1 MRSMNGTGPTIR
13 FDRISKWFGS
23 QVLAVDDVS
32 LDIAANEFFALL
44 GPSGCGK
51 TTLLRILAGFESPSS
66 GSVYLEG
73 RDITA
78 VPPNRRAVNMVFQ
91 SYAVFPHMTV
101 GQNVGYGLRVSG
113 LPRREI
119 GRRVEEAL
127 ALVRLPGYGDRRPEQ
142 LSGGQRQR
150 VALARALVK
159 RPRVLLLDEPL
170 SALDRKLREDMQL
183 ELVRLRQEIG
193 ITFVIVTHDQEEAMS
208 VAGRIAV
215 MESGRLVQI
224 GSPSE
229 IYEHPRSRFVADFI
243 GSVNLLDGRV
253 TGTDGGV
260 TALDSAE
267 AGGPLRARLNGT
279 AAPATG
285 DRAWIGIRPEK
296 LLVDRR
302 QPSREGNALSGEVL
316 EIAYLGERSIIHVRL
331 DSGKVLKASCPNER
345 RFDARGIAAGDRVH
359 VSWSAEN
366 GILLTD

>member
-1 MRSMNGTGPTIR
+1 MMSGSRPTIR
-13 FDRISKWFGS
+13 FDRISKWFGP

-32 LDIAANEFFALL
+32 LDIEANEFFALL

-51 TTLLRILAGFESPSS
+51 TTLLRILAGFEAPSS
-66 GSVYLEG
+66 GTVFLEG
-73 RDITA
+73 RDITT

-91 SYAVFPHMTV
+91 SYAVFPHMSV
-101 GQNVGYGLRVSG
+101 GQNVAYGLRVSG
-113 LPRREI
+113 VSRRDI
-119 GRRVEEAL
+119 RQRVEEAL
-127 ALVRLPGYGDRRPEQ
+127 ALVRLSGYGDRRPDQ

-224 GSPSE
+224 GTPSD

-243 GSVNLLDGRV
+243 GSINLLDGRV
-253 TGTDGGV
+253 TGSEGGV
-260 TALDSAE
+260 AALDSVE
-267 AGGPLRARLNGT
+267 AGGPLRATLNGSVPPMT
-279 AAPATG
+279 GAT
-285 DRAWIGIRPEK
+285 AWIGVRPEK
-296 LLVDRR
+296 LAINRR
-302 QPSREGNALSGEVL
+302 QPPRGGNAISGDVL
-316 EIAYLGERSIIHVRL
+316 EVAYLGERSIIHVRL
-331 DSGKVLKASCPNER
+331 DSGKILKASCPNER
-345 RFDARGIAAGDRVH
+345 RFDASGLAAGDRVY

>member
-1 MRSMNGTGPTIR
+1 MIRSGPTIR
-13 FDRISKWFGS
+13 FDRISKWFGPK
-23 QVLAVDDVS
+23 VLAVDTVS
-32 LDIAANEFFALL
+32 LDIEANEFFALL

-51 TTLLRILAGFESPSS
+51 TTLLRILAGFETPSA
-66 GSVYLEG
+66 GAVYLEG

-78 VPPNRRAVNMVFQ
+78 MAPNRRAVNMVFQ

-113 LPRREI
+113 MPRHEI

-127 ALVRLPGYGDRRPEQ
+127 ALVRLSGYGDRRPEQ

-170 SALDRKLREDMQL
+170 SALDRKLREEMQL

-215 MESGRLVQI
+215 MDSGRLVQI
-224 GSPSE
+224 GSPSD

-243 GSVNLLDGRV
+243 GSINLLDGRV
-253 TGTDGGV
+253 VGSDEGTA
-260 TALDSAE
+260 ALESAE
-267 AGGPLRARLNGT
+267 AGKPLRATLNGIAPP
-279 AAPATG
+279 AAGQT
-285 DRAWIGIRPEK
+285 AWIGIRPEK
-296 LLVDRR
+296 LVVDRR
-302 QPSREGNALSGEVL
+302 HPVPDNNAVSGDVL

-345 RFDARGIAAGDRVH
+345 RFDARGLAAGDRVH

-366 GILLTD
+366 GILLTE